1 MKAVVCDAW
10 GTPDTLQVKDVPLPE
25 PGPGQVRIRVR
36 VAAVNFPDA
45 LLVAGK
51 YQFKPDFPFSPG
63 AEFSGTVSAV
73 GDGVLSLAIGDKVVG
88 TAPFGAYA
96 EEVLADAAQVVALG
110 DDTSDDELELAGSF
124 LLTYGTS
131 YHALKDRAAAKPGET
146 LLVLG
151 AGGGVGLAAVELGKQ
166 MGLRVIAAAST
177 EAKREAARSRGAEVI
192 DYTTDDFRDQLKALT
207 SGRGVDIVY
216 DPVGGDIAE
225 TALRSVGWGGRYL
238 VVGFAAGG
246 IPKLPTNLLLLK
258 GSALVGV
265 FWGEFVRR
273 EPEANAA
280 NTRQLLAWLHDR
292 TLRPLISA
300 RYPLSGAA
308 QALDALL
315 GRDAI
320 GKLVIV
326 PSLAG

>member
-1 MKAVVCDAW
+1 M
-10 GTPDTLQVKDVPLPE
+10 
-25 PGPGQVRIRVR
+25 
-36 VAAVNFPDA
+36 
-45 LLVAGK
+45 
-51 YQFKPDFPFSPG
+51 
-63 AEFSGTVSAV
+63 
-73 GDGVLSLAIGDKVVG
+73 
-88 TAPFGAYA
+88 
-96 EEVLADAAQVVALG
+96 
-110 DDTSDDELELAGSF
+110 
-124 LLTYGTS
+124 
-131 YHALKDRAAAKPGET
+131 
-146 LLVLG
+146 
-151 AGGGVGLAAVELGKQ
+151 GLAAVELGKQ

-207 SGRGVDIVY
+207 GGRGVDIVY

-225 TALRSVGWGGRYL
+225 TTLRSVGWGGRYL